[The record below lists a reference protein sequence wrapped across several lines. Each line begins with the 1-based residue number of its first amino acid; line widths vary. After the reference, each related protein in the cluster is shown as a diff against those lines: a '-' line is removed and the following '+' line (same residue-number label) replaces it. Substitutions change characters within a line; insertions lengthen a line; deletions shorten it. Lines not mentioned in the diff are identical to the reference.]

1 MKYVL
6 KSTEPHNLK
15 INRPPKENFVM
26 TNQLKISD
34 NEIKEYKDFI
44 KICLLDYPS
53 LKEVLEI

>member
-1 MKYVL
+1 MKNVF
-6 KSTEPHNLK
+6 KFIEISNIK
-15 INRPPKENFVM
+15 IKRPPKENFVM

>member
-1 MKYVL
+1 
-6 KSTEPHNLK
+6 
-15 INRPPKENFVM
+15 M